1 MEKHVSMEG
10 FCHVKINVLPF
21 LCATT
26 SHTCQAIFAKY
37 YFCCSLVNESCR
49 LKVYHT
55 KEGVREFSG
64 IP

>member
-26 SHTCQAIFAKY
+26 TKCHNFIVILVKPYLLNIIFAAHL
-37 YFCCSLVNESCR
+37 SMRV
-49 LKVYHT
+49 VD
-55 KEGVREFSG
+55 
-64 IP
+64 